1 MDSTTICNLALSK
14 IGDQSIT
21 SLDDNTL
28 ESRFCKLFYPVVL
41 GQVLMQNTW
50 NFATQLASLSQ
61 NSAAPIF
68 DWNFSYQL
76 PADFARIVKFNS
88 FTSTD
93 AIANYEING
102 QTLLTDEESA
112 EIAYISTSPDAS
124 TFTPAFV
131 EVFALRLGAELAKPL
146 AGSLDLKNQLLAE
159 FKVAISESGRIDA
172 NSTRPR
178 KIEPWLNSPLVR
190 SRFNGLL
197 A

>member
-41 GQVLMQNTW
+41 AQVLMQNTW
-50 NFATQLASLSQ
+50 NFATVLSNLSQ
-61 NSAAPIF
+61 NSVAPIF
-68 DWNFSYQL
+68 DWNYSYQL

-88 FTSTD
+88 FSSTD

-102 QTLLTDEESA
+102 STLLTDEEAAS
-112 EIAYISTSPDAS
+112 IAYISNAPNAS
-124 TFTPAFV
+124 TFTPSFV
-131 EVFALRLGAELAKPL
+131 EVFALRLAAELAKPL
-146 AGSLDLKNQLLAE
+146 AGSLDLKNQLLGE
-159 FKVAISESGRIDA
+159 FKVAIAEAGRIDA

-190 SRFNGLL
+190 SRFGGML